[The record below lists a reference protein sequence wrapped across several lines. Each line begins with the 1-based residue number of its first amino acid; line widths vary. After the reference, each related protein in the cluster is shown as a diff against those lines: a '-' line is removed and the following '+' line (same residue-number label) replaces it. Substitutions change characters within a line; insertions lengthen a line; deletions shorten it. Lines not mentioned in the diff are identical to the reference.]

1 MEDDAGQLGFSETVL
16 LQVLVKLVQGLLQV
30 YECCKGNVMS
40 SLISLQSLKK
50 NDNIEG
56 RFVSLVSIV
65 MKKENNG
72 DQGSKYLTQAQR
84 FCLELH
90 QKTTLS
96 SSSKA
101 FEMFAEHASQNNCS
115 WCEVLNWILIRICN
129 YHYLIVYTIGDKVTM
144 IDVLIRSNVI

>member
-65 MKKENNG
+65 MKKANNG
-72 DQGSKYLTQAQR
+72 DIGSHHLTQAQR
-84 FCLELH
+84 LCLDVY
-90 QKTTLS
+90 QKMALS
-96 SSSKA
+96 SSSKV
-101 FEMFAEHASQNNCS
+101 FEMFAEYSGQMFFS
-115 WCEVLNWILIRICN
+115 M
-129 YHYLIVYTIGDKVTM
+129 KF
-144 IDVLIRSNVI
+144 

>member
-30 YECCKGNVMS
+30 YEWCKGNEMS
-40 SLISLQSLKK
+40 SLISLQSSKK

-65 MKKENNG
+65 MKKANNG
-72 DQGSKYLTQAQR
+72 DQGSKHLTQAQR
-84 FCLELH
+84 LCLELY
-90 QKTTLS
+90 QKMALS

-101 FEMFAEHASQNNCS
+101 FEMLAEHAGQNIF
-115 WCEVLNWILIRICN
+115 WYEVLN
-129 YHYLIVYTIGDKVTM
+129 
-144 IDVLIRSNVI
+144 